1 MEIYLIRHTTPLI
14 EKGFIYGRTDVCLT
28 AAFSTEK
35 AAVLKQLPTAVER
48 VYSSPSDRCL
58 QLAKAISNDCEIER
72 DLYELNFGDWEGMT
86 WNTIDRAASEVW
98 MNDFVNLSP
107 PNGES
112 MLQMQL
118 RVMKFW
124 NRLLSQ
130 SHQSAAIVTHG
141 GVIRIILAH
150 YHSVALKDVFDIKV
164 SFGEVFK
171 LQISTP

>member
-14 EKGFIYGRTDVCLT
+14 EKGLIYGRTDVSLT
-28 AAFSTEK
+28 PDFPVEK
-35 AAVLKQLPTAVER
+35 AKVLKQLPETIDR
-48 VYSSPSDRCL
+48 VYTSPSARCL
-58 QLAKAISNDCEIER
+58 QLAKAISNDCKVEK

-86 WNTIDRAASEVW
+86 WDAVDRDISEVW

-124 NRLLSQ
+124 DRLVSQ
-130 SHQSAAIVTHG
+130 SYQSAAIVTHG

-150 YHSVALKDVFDIKV
+150 YRSVALKDVFDIKV

-171 LQISTP
+171 LQLSRP

>member
-1 MEIYLIRHTTPLI
+1 MDVYLIRHTTPLI
-14 EKGFIYGRTDVCLT
+14 EKGFIYGRTDVSLT
-28 AAFSTEK
+28 ADFPEEK
-35 AAVLKQLPTAVER
+35 ALVLKQLPATVDR

-58 QLAKAISNDCEIER
+58 QLAKAIATDCKVER
-72 DLYELNFGDWEGMT
+72 DLYELDFGEWEGKT
-86 WNTIDRAASEVW
+86 WDTVDRAISEVW

-112 MLQMQL
+112 MLQMQS

-124 NRLLSQ
+124 DSMAEQ
-130 SHQSAAIVTHG
+130 SHRSVAIVTHG

-150 YHSVALKDVFDIKV
+150 HWLIALKDVFDIKV

-171 LQISTP
+171 LQLSRP